1 MNSLYIHIPFCKSR
15 CIYCSFFSSTDE
27 LFRQKYVDALCLE
40 IAQRT
45 HYLPDNKLDTIY
57 FGGGTPSLFSAAELE
72 KILFTINQNFIVKKN
87 AEITI
92 EANPDD
98 LNCNYISDISKLP
111 FNRISIGVQS
121 FNDKELRFLQR
132 RHNAEQAKN
141 AIENCKKSGFKNISI
156 DLIYALPNQTLKNW
170 QNSIN
175 EALKIDIQHI
185 SAYCLT
191 YEKGTQLYN
200 LDKIRHFSKK
210 SETKSINFFE
220 FLNESLKNANFEHYE
235 ISNYCKKNCFSRHN
249 SGYWQGANYLG
260 VGAAAHSFD
269 GNSRCWNVANLEKYC
284 NGIFENKKVFRTEI
298 LTKKNKY
305 NELILLSLRTKKGVD
320 LQKLKNLF
328 GNAVYDFLIENS
340 KNYIA
345 QEILKINKN
354 FMKID
359 EKAFFMSNLI
369 ISDLMLV

>member
-1 MNSLYIHIPFCKSR
+1 
-15 CIYCSFFSSTDE
+15 
-27 LFRQKYVDALCLE
+27 LE